1 MQALDLVTR
10 ALTSIGAYGAGEA
23 VAPEDAND
31 AFDMLN
37 DMLQTWSN
45 STMMVNYVTEI
56 IFTLVSNVY
65 KYQIGDGG
73 TVADDFTDEY
83 AIYADITASI
93 DGTTLTV
100 DSVERGN
107 VALGQYLRIT
117 GAEAPLEN
125 GTQIVKF
132 ISGAG
137 RTGQYQVNIDQDC
150 SSVTMKAYYE
160 RPLRINSAFV
170 RSNNLDYMVK
180 PLSIENYEQIGIK
193 NLQGA
198 WPRAL
203 YYQPSG
209 PIGNITV
216 WPVPGAGEM
225 HMFAETV
232 LQNFTSLA
240 QVITLPQGYAM
251 AIRWNLAELLMPTYG
266 KNDPLMAQMIIKQAE
281 SSRAWVKRTNMQPV
295 AAQTFDPN
303 VLPYG
308 PNYRVSS
315 AWIYSGGFI

>member
-10 ALTSIGAYGAGEA
+10 ALSTVGAYAAGEA
-23 VAPEDAND
+23 VDAADAND

-37 DMLQTWSN
+37 EMLETWSN

-56 IFTLVSNVY
+56 IWTLLSNVALY
-65 KYQIGDGG
+65 TIGPGG
-73 TVADDFTDEY
+73 TIGGSVTGS
-83 AIYADITASI
+83 ITL
-93 DGTTLTV
+93 TTLTV
-100 DSVERGN
+100 TAISSGN
-107 VALGQYLRIT
+107 IALGQYIT
-117 GAEAPLEN
+117 GSGVTA

-132 ISGAG
+132 LTGAG
-137 RTGQYQVNIDQDC
+137 STGTYQVNTSQNA
-150 SSVTMKAYYE
+150 SSTTLTTYYE

-203 YYQPSG
+203 YYQPSS
-209 PIGNITV
+209 PVGNITV

-225 HMFAETV
+225 HVFAETV

-240 QVITLPQGYAM
+240 QVVNLPQGYAA
-251 AIRWNLAELLMPTYG
+251 AIRWNLAEWLLPEYG
-266 KNDPLMAQMIIKQAE
+266 KNDPVIIQMIMKRAE
-281 SSRAWVKRTNMQPV
+281 ESRAWVKRTNMQPV
-295 AAQTFDPN
+295 AIQSFDPN

-308 PNYRVSS
+308 PNFKVSS

>member
-1 MQALDLVTR
+1 MQALDLVSK
-10 ALTSIGAYGAGEA
+10 ALVRVGAYAAGE
-23 VAPEDAND
+23 PLDSDDAND
-31 AFDMLN
+31 AFDMMN
-37 DMLQTWSN
+37 EMLETWSN

-56 IFTLVSNVY
+56 IWTLTSNVY
-65 KYQIGDGG
+65 KYTIGPGG
-73 TVADDFTDEY
+73 T
-83 AIYADITASI
+83 IGGTATGSI
-93 DGTTLTV
+93 SGTTLTI
-100 DSVERGN
+100 SAIAAGN
-107 VALGQYLRIT
+107 IALGQYIT
-117 GAEAPLEN
+117 GSGVTA

-132 ISGAG
+132 LTGAG
-137 RTGQYQVNIDQDC
+137 STGTYQLNLTQTA
-150 SSVTMKAYYE
+150 SSTTLTTYYE

-180 PLSIENYEQIGIK
+180 SLSVENYEQIGIK

-209 PIGNITV
+209 PVGNITV

-225 HMFAETV
+225 HVFAETV
-232 LQNFTSLA
+232 LQSFTSLA
-240 QVITLPQGYAM
+240 QVVTLPQGYAM
-251 AIRWNLAELLMPTYG
+251 AIRWNLAELLMPEYG
-266 KNDPLMAQMIIKQAE
+266 KNDPIIERMIVKHAE
-281 SSRAWVKRTNMQPV
+281 NSRAWVKRTNMQPV
-295 AAQTFDPN
+295 AMQTFDPN